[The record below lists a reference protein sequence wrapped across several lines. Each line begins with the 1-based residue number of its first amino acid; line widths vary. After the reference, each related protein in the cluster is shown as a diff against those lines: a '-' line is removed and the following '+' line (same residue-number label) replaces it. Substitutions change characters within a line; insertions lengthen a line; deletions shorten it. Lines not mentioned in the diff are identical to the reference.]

1 MRVAFL
7 VHDFPSLSET
17 FIINQATGLI
27 DRGHEVDIYTNRV
40 HHNAKMHPDV
50 MKYGL
55 LERTRTLLP
64 IPSSLL
70 MRVLIGISLFITH
83 FYRNPALFLRSLNI
97 FRYGLG
103 ALALRRVYVAAVLA
117 DKPAYDIVHCQF
129 GTQWSNGMTFCELFR
144 PKAKLIVMFRGYD
157 ISSYVQER
165 GEHIYD
171 AVFRKGDF
179 FLANCDFFRQ
189 RAIKLGCD
197 SNKIAVHRSGLD
209 CGKFPYIARHP
220 RPERG
225 VSIATTGRLVEKKG
239 IEYVIRAIAQLL
251 PIYPTLQYNI
261 IGDGILKPKL
271 QQLIDELE
279 VGHAVHLLGWKNE
292 QEITEILKDTDVFV
306 APSVT
311 AEDGNQ
317 DAPTNVLKEAMAM
330 GLPVIGTWH
339 GGIPELVK
347 DGING
352 FLVPERDV
360 AALADRLSYLIQH
373 PESWE
378 PLGRSGRATIET
390 QYNLDTLN
398 ERLVDL
404 YQGLHSATDAAR
416 VTPPVFATKP
426 TTAQAPTT

>member
-27 DRGHEVDIYTNRV
+27 DRGHEVDIYTSCI
-40 HHNAKMHPDV
+40 HHDAKMHPDV
-50 MKYGL
+50 IKYGL
-55 LERTRTLLP
+55 LERTYKLYTV
-64 IPSSLL
+64 PSTLL
-70 MRVLIGISLFITH
+70 MRVVMGMSLFINH
-83 FYRNPALFLRSLNI
+83 FSRNPGLFLRSLNI
-97 FRYGLG
+97 FHYGLG
-103 ALALRRVYVAAVLA
+103 ALSFRRVYAAAVLA
-117 DKPAYDIVHCQF
+117 EQPAYDIVHCQF
-129 GTQWSNGMTFCELFR
+129 ATQWSNGMIFCDLLQ
-144 PKAKLIVMFRGYD
+144 PAAKLVVMFRGYD

-171 AVFRKGDF
+171 EVFRKGDF

-189 RAIKLGCD
+189 KAITLGCNP
-197 SNKIAVHRSGLD
+197 NKIAVHRSGLD
-209 CGKFPYIARHP
+209 CDKFPYIARHP
-220 RPERG
+220 HPERG
-225 VSIATTGRLVEKKG
+225 VTIATTGRLVEKKG

-251 PIYPTLQYNI
+251 PTYPTLQYNI
-261 IGDGILKPKL
+261 IGDGLLKPKL
-271 QQLIDELE
+271 QQLIDELQ

-292 QEITEILKDTDVFV
+292 QEITEILKDSDVFV

-347 DGING
+347 DGVNG

-360 AALADRLSYLIQH
+360 SALADRLAYLIQH

-378 PLGRSGRATIET
+378 PMGCAGRATIET
-390 QYNLDTLN
+390 QYNLTTLN
-398 ERLVDL
+398 DRLVAF
-404 YQGLHSATDAAR
+404 YQGLHSTSDSPY
-416 VTPPVFATKP
+416 VTTVFASSP
-426 TTAQAPTT
+426 TTAQARTT